1 MAPLALP
8 KLEVPS
14 WLKLPS
20 WRILVGIGAAV
31 VVLGGAVLG
40 GWLWFSARQHRAL
53 ESFAEAMVK
62 VQRSQAPNAPPETK
76 VSAIRELEAVLN
88 EQPSAPIA
96 AQVTYEL
103 GNLKYRDQQYPA
115 SRSAYELAAAAK
127 RPTLSRLAQVNI
139 GYTWEAQKDYGKAIE
154 AFEKAVAPLK
164 PGDFLY
170 DELLVDLARVQEL
183 AGQKDAAIK
192 TYRRILE
199 NPKSRRSDDIRARL
213 AALGVGL

>member
-1 MAPLALP
+1 
-8 KLEVPS
+8 
-14 WLKLPS
+14 
-20 WRILVGIGAAV
+20 V

-53 ESFAEAMVK
+53 QSFADAMAT
-62 VQRSQAPNAPPETK
+62 VQRSQAPNAAPETR
-76 VSAIRELEAVLN
+76 VSAIRELEAALN
-88 EQPSAPIA
+88 QQPSAPVA

-103 GNLKYRDQQYPA
+103 GNLKYREQQYPG
-115 SRSAYELAAAAK
+115 SRSAYELAAAS
-127 RPTLSRLAQVNI
+127 RSPTLSRLAQVNV
-139 GYTWEAQKDYGKAIE
+139 GYTWEAQKDYSKAIE
-154 AFEKAVAPLK
+154 AFEKAGASLK

-192 TYRRILE
+192 TYRRILD